1 MQDKLVIGMDFG
13 TDSARGL
20 LINPQTT
27 EVLATAVCV
36 YKRWSQ
42 GLYCIPEKEQYR
54 QHPLDYM
61 EAIDD
66 IFTNLFVG
74 LEPTTIKKVVA
85 IGTNT
90 TGSTPVAVDSN
101 ARPLAL
107 STSFADNPNAMFVLW
122 KDHTAKKEAMEIN
135 SLAKIWPIDYT
146 LYSGGIYSSEWF
158 WSKMLHVNR
167 EDENVRKHTFTWVEQ
182 SDWIP
187 SYLAGISKA
196 SKIKRNRCAAG
207 HKAMWNE
214 SYGGLPSAEFLCAL
228 DPTFYHFVNR
238 FYTKTYTSDE
248 VCGNISSYFVE
259 KYGFDPSTIVTIGA
273 IDAHHGAVG
282 AGSHPYSFVKVIGTS
297 TCDMLVIPK
306 EDNPPI
312 VPGICGQVDGSI
324 DPGMIGFE
332 AGQSAFGDI
341 YNWYK
346 NFLLKPIYSILEDSL
361 TIEQQHKLEA
371 DFFDY
376 MTKEAQQIKVAE
388 STLVFTDFFNGRR
401 TPDADFNLLASA
413 TGFNL
418 ATNAGQVFKA
428 LVEATAFGSKAI
440 IDRFISCGI
449 PIKSVIATGGIPNK
463 SPYVVQVLA
472 DVLGCDIDVVDSN
485 QTCALGSAIFAA
497 VAAGVYATIADAK
510 QVLSARILKTYTPN
524 IDNKNIYDQLYHTY
538 NQLTLTLT

>member
-20 LINPQTT
+20 LINPKTND
-27 EVLATAVCV
+27 VLATVVCE
-36 YKRWSQ
+36 YQRWAQ

-61 EAIDD
+61 EAIDY

-74 LEPTTIKKVVA
+74 LEPNSIKKVIA

-90 TGSTPVAVDSN
+90 TGSTPVAVDIN
-101 ARPLAL
+101 ANPLAL
-107 STSFADNPNAMFVLW
+107 NKSFEDNPNAMFVLW
-122 KDHTAKKEAMEIN
+122 KDHTAKKEATEIN
-135 SLAKIWPIDYT
+135 NLATKWPIDYT

-158 WSKMLHVNR
+158 WSKILHIS
-167 EDENVRKHTFTWVEQ
+167 RKDKEVLEHTFTWVEQ

-187 SYLAGISKA
+187 SYLVGTTKA

-214 SYGGLPSAEFLCAL
+214 NHGGLPSAEFLCAL
-228 DPTFYHFVNR
+228 DPIFYHYINR
-238 FYTKTYTSDE
+238 FYTDTHTSDQ
-248 VCGNISSYFVE
+248 VCGNISGAFVE
-259 KYGFDPSTIVTIGA
+259 KYGFDPATIVTIGA

-282 AGSHPYSFVKVIGTS
+282 AGSHPYSLVKVIGTS

-306 EDNPPI
+306 EDNPPV

-346 NFLLKPIYSILEDSL
+346 KFLLKPIYSILDDSL
-361 TIEQQHKLEA
+361 SLEQKHKLETN
-371 DFFDY
+371 FFDY
-376 MTKEAQQIKVAE
+376 LTKEAQKLKVAD
-388 STLVFTDFFNGRR
+388 SVLVFTDFFNGRR
-401 TPDADFNLLASA
+401 TPDADFNMLATA
-413 TGFNL
+413 TGLNL

-440 IDRFISCGI
+440 IDRFLLCGI

-463 SPYVVQVLA
+463 SPYVVQVLS
-472 DVLGCDIDVVDSN
+472 DILGCDIDVVDSN
-485 QTCALGSAIFAA
+485 QICALGSAIFAA
-497 VAAGVYATIADAK
+497 VAAGVYDNIADAK
-510 QVLSARILKTYTPN
+510 YVLSARIIKTYKPN
-524 IDNKNIYDQLYHTY
+524 IDNKDIYDQLYNKY
-538 NQLTLTLT
+538 KILTLT